1 MISDGSGDRSVAI
14 ITVDGEYQDM
24 MHRLKIGVNPMKTY
38 PLLFVNSSW
47 LFQNKVVPLHPI
59 MSHETGGGSE
69 SGALL
74 GNL

>member
-1 MISDGSGDRSVAI
+1 MK
-14 ITVDGEYQDM
+14 E
-24 MHRLKIGVNPMKTY
+24 MKTMVK
-38 PLLFVNSSW
+38 LMMLEIVNSIW
-47 LFQNKVVPLHPI
+47 LFQNKVVPLHPM

>member
-1 MISDGSGDRSVAI
+1 MCLNSIILANSMIFIPKSRA
-14 ITVDGEYQDM
+14 
-24 MHRLKIGVNPMKTY
+24 
-38 PLLFVNSSW
+38 
-47 LFQNKVVPLHPI
+47 VPLHPM